1 MKPICLLL
9 EDKEFSDDAIRLLS
23 SKYKVLCF
31 DYIDPLLFEAVEVIF
46 IRLKRHID
54 EAFLKKFPN
63 LKVICSPTTG
73 LNHIDLDYCQHKQIR
88 VISLNDDRAFLEDRI
103 SATAEFT
110 WGIFLTVWR
119 NIFLGIEDV
128 RNGKWEREKFKS
140 NQLAGKRVG
149 IVGLGRVGKKVSSY
163 AKAFGMTVQ
172 YYDPYVNDLE
182 GKVDT
187 IIDLFS
193 RNEIIFFTCKLNKSS
208 YHILNIETVESL
220 REGSVLVNTSRGEVI
235 DEEVLLSQILRKKI
249 KYATDVIQNETKI
262 SSSNLKALIDE
273 RYRTHIFVTP
283 HVAGACYD
291 AMHLTEERIAERLM
305 E

>member
-9 EDKEFSDDAIRLLS
+9 EDNEFSDDAIRLLS

-31 DYIDPLLFEAVEVIF
+31 DCIDPLLFEAVEVIF
-46 IRLKRHID
+46 IRLKWHID
-54 EAFLKKFPN
+54 EAFLRKFPN

-88 VISLNDDRAFLEDRI
+88 VISLNEDRAFLEDRI

-128 RNGKWEREKFKS
+128 RNGNWEREKFKS

-262 SSSNLKALIDE
+262 SGSNLKALIDE